1 MIDFAE
7 FCDRKNQAI
16 MTMTKKMILLLVSLV
31 ALAAVAQTPLAT
43 CQQAAQANYPLIK
56 QRDLIARTT
65 DYTVENLRKGWLP
78 QVSFTAQA
86 TLQSDVT
93 AWPDEMREM
102 MSQRGVEIAGLKK
115 DQYRIGLDV
124 NQNVWDGGMISS
136 QTAVARE
143 RGNVQAAQTE
153 VDLYAVRRRVNEMY
167 FSLLLLDEQLQLN
180 ADHQS
185 LLASSEKK
193 LASLYA
199 GGVVA
204 ESDYNTIRAERLV
217 VEQQRTSLVA
227 QRNAVALMLSELC
240 GITVT
245 QVCKPPMVE
254 VSGENH
260 RPELQLVDAQLR
272 LADAQERVL
281 NAALM
286 PRLSVF
292 AQGYYGYPGYNMF
305 EDMMRRKFSL
315 NGMVGA
321 RLTWN
326 IGALYTRRADKAKL
340 QLQRDQAE
348 NSREVFLL
356 NNRLDIVQ
364 QDENIARYQ
373 QLMKSDDEIIALRA
387 RVRESAESKLAHG
400 IIDVNDL
407 VKEINNEQ
415 AARVQRTVHEIEL
428 LKQMYDKKIAIN
440 N

>member
-1 MIDFAE
+1 
-7 FCDRKNQAI
+7 

-31 ALAAVAQTPLAT
+31 AVAAVAQTPLAT

-93 AWPDEMREM
+93 AWPDAMREM

-153 VDLYAVRRRVNEMY
+153 VDLYAVRRRVNEMC

-340 QLQRDQAE
+340 QLLRDQAE

-364 QDENIARYQ
+364 QDENIARYR

>member
-1 MIDFAE
+1 
-7 FCDRKNQAI
+7 
-16 MTMTKKMILLLVSLV
+16 
-31 ALAAVAQTPLAT
+31 
-43 CQQAAQANYPLIK
+43 
-56 QRDLIARTT
+56 
-65 DYTVENLRKGWLP
+65 
-78 QVSFTAQA
+78 
-86 TLQSDVT
+86 
-93 AWPDEMREM
+93 
-102 MSQRGVEIAGLKK
+102 
-115 DQYRIGLDV
+115 
-124 NQNVWDGGMISS
+124 
-136 QTAVARE
+136 
-143 RGNVQAAQTE
+143 E

-340 QLQRDQAE
+340 QLLRDQAE

-364 QDENIARYQ
+364 QDENIARYR

>member
-1 MIDFAE
+1 
-7 FCDRKNQAI
+7 
-16 MTMTKKMILLLVSLV
+16 MTKKMILLLVSLV
-31 ALAAVAQTPLAT
+31 ALAAVGQTPLAT

-364 QDENIARYQ
+364 QDENIARYR

>member
-1 MIDFAE
+1 
-7 FCDRKNQAI
+7 

-31 ALAAVAQTPLAT
+31 AVAAVAQTPLAT

-340 QLQRDQAE
+340 QLLRDQAE

-364 QDENIARYQ
+364 QDENIARYR

>member
-1 MIDFAE
+1 
-7 FCDRKNQAI
+7 
-16 MTMTKKMILLLVSLV
+16 MTKKMILLLVSLV
-31 ALAAVAQTPLAT
+31 AVAAVAQTPLAT

-340 QLQRDQAE
+340 QLLRDQAE

-364 QDENIARYQ
+364 QDENIARYR

>member
-1 MIDFAE
+1 
-7 FCDRKNQAI
+7 

-31 ALAAVAQTPLAT
+31 AVAAVAQTPLAT

-373 QLMKSDDEIIALRA
+373 QLMKLDDEIIALRA

>member
-1 MIDFAE
+1 
-7 FCDRKNQAI
+7 

-143 RGNVQAAQTE
+143 RGNVQAVQTE

-364 QDENIARYQ
+364 QDENIARYR

>member
-1 MIDFAE
+1 
-7 FCDRKNQAI
+7 

>member
-1 MIDFAE
+1 
-7 FCDRKNQAI
+7 
-16 MTMTKKMILLLVSLV
+16 MTMTKKIILLLVSLV
-31 ALAAVAQTPLAT
+31 AVAAVAQTPLAT

-93 AWPDEMREM
+93 AWPDAMREM

-340 QLQRDQAE
+340 QLLRDQAE

-364 QDENIARYQ
+364 QDENIARYR

>member
-1 MIDFAE
+1 
-7 FCDRKNQAI
+7 
-16 MTMTKKMILLLVSLV
+16 MTMTKKMTLLLVSLV
-31 ALAAVAQTPLAT
+31 AVAAVAQTPLAT

-364 QDENIARYQ
+364 QDENIARYR

-387 RVRESAESKLAHG
+387 RVRESAESKLSHG

>member
-1 MIDFAE
+1 
-7 FCDRKNQAI
+7 
-16 MTMTKKMILLLVSLV
+16 
-31 ALAAVAQTPLAT
+31 
-43 CQQAAQANYPLIK
+43 
-56 QRDLIARTT
+56 
-65 DYTVENLRKGWLP
+65 
-78 QVSFTAQA
+78 
-86 TLQSDVT
+86 
-93 AWPDEMREM
+93 
-102 MSQRGVEIAGLKK
+102 
-115 DQYRIGLDV
+115 
-124 NQNVWDGGMISS
+124 
-136 QTAVARE
+136 
-143 RGNVQAAQTE
+143 
-153 VDLYAVRRRVNEMY
+153 
-167 FSLLLLDEQLQLN
+167 
-180 ADHQS
+180 
-185 LLASSEKK
+185 
-193 LASLYA
+193 
-199 GGVVA
+199 
-204 ESDYNTIRAERLV
+204 
-217 VEQQRTSLVA
+217 

-364 QDENIARYQ
+364 QDENIARYR

>member
-1 MIDFAE
+1 
-7 FCDRKNQAI
+7 
-16 MTMTKKMILLLVSLV
+16 MTKKMILLLVSLV

-93 AWPDEMREM
+93 AWPDAMREM

-364 QDENIARYQ
+364 QDENIARYR

>member
-1 MIDFAE
+1 
-7 FCDRKNQAI
+7 
-16 MTMTKKMILLLVSLV
+16 MTKKIILLLVSLV
-31 ALAAVAQTPLAT
+31 AVAAVAQTPLAT

-340 QLQRDQAE
+340 QLLRDQAE

-364 QDENIARYQ
+364 QDENIARYR

-415 AARVQRTVHEIEL
+415 SARVQRTVHEIEL

>member
-1 MIDFAE
+1 
-7 FCDRKNQAI
+7 

-340 QLQRDQAE
+340 QLLRDQAE

>member
-1 MIDFAE
+1 
-7 FCDRKNQAI
+7 

-31 ALAAVAQTPLAT
+31 AVAAVAQTPLAT

-93 AWPDEMREM
+93 AWPDAMREM

-364 QDENIARYQ
+364 QDENIARYR

>member
-1 MIDFAE
+1 
-7 FCDRKNQAI
+7 

-31 ALAAVAQTPLAT
+31 AVAAVAQTPLAT

-364 QDENIARYQ
+364 QDENIARYR

>member
-1 MIDFAE
+1 
-7 FCDRKNQAI
+7 

-31 ALAAVAQTPLAT
+31 AVAAVAQTPLAT

-93 AWPDEMREM
+93 AWPDAMREM

-340 QLQRDQAE
+340 QLLRDQAE

>member
-1 MIDFAE
+1 
-7 FCDRKNQAI
+7 

-31 ALAAVAQTPLAT
+31 ALAAVTQTPLAT

-364 QDENIARYQ
+364 QDENIARYR

>member
-1 MIDFAE
+1 
-7 FCDRKNQAI
+7 

-93 AWPDEMREM
+93 AWPDAMREM

-364 QDENIARYQ
+364 QDENIARYR

>member
-1 MIDFAE
+1 
-7 FCDRKNQAI
+7 

-31 ALAAVAQTPLAT
+31 AVAAVAQTPLAT

-93 AWPDEMREM
+93 AWPDAMREM

-115 DQYRIGLDV
+115 DQYRIGLYV

-340 QLQRDQAE
+340 QLLRDQAE

-364 QDENIARYQ
+364 QDENIARYR

>member
-1 MIDFAE
+1 
-7 FCDRKNQAI
+7 

-31 ALAAVAQTPLAT
+31 AVAAVAQTPLAT

-93 AWPDEMREM
+93 AWPDAMREM

-217 VEQQRTSLVA
+217 VDQQRTSLVA

-340 QLQRDQAE
+340 QLLRDQAE

-364 QDENIARYQ
+364 QDENIARYR

>member
-1 MIDFAE
+1 
-7 FCDRKNQAI
+7 

-31 ALAAVAQTPLAT
+31 AVAAVAQTPLAT

>member
-1 MIDFAE
+1 
-7 FCDRKNQAI
+7 

-31 ALAAVAQTPLAT
+31 AVAAVAQTPLAT
-43 CQQAAQANYPLIK
+43 CQQAALANYPLIK

-340 QLQRDQAE
+340 QLLRDQAE

-364 QDENIARYQ
+364 QDENIARYR

>member
-1 MIDFAE
+1 
-7 FCDRKNQAI
+7 

-31 ALAAVAQTPLAT
+31 AVAAVAQTPLAT

-102 MSQRGVEIAGLKK
+102 MSQRGVEIEGLKK

-340 QLQRDQAE
+340 QLLRDQAE

-364 QDENIARYQ
+364 QDENIARYR

>member
-1 MIDFAE
+1 
-7 FCDRKNQAI
+7 

-31 ALAAVAQTPLAT
+31 ALAAVAQTPLST

-93 AWPDEMREM
+93 AWPDAMREM

-364 QDENIARYQ
+364 QDENIARYR

>member
-1 MIDFAE
+1 
-7 FCDRKNQAI
+7 

-31 ALAAVAQTPLAT
+31 AVAAVAQTPLAT

-93 AWPDEMREM
+93 AWPDAMREM

-340 QLQRDQAE
+340 QLLRDQAE

-364 QDENIARYQ
+364 QDENIARYR

>member
-1 MIDFAE
+1 
-7 FCDRKNQAI
+7 

-340 QLQRDQAE
+340 QLLRDQAE

-364 QDENIARYQ
+364 QDENIARYR

>member
-1 MIDFAE
+1 
-7 FCDRKNQAI
+7 

-31 ALAAVAQTPLAT
+31 AVAAVAQTPLAT

-204 ESDYNTIRAERLV
+204 ESDYNTVRAERLV

-227 QRNAVALMLSELC
+227 QRNAVVLMLSELC

>member
-1 MIDFAE
+1 
-7 FCDRKNQAI
+7 
-16 MTMTKKMILLLVSLV
+16 MTMTKKMTLLLVSLV
-31 ALAAVAQTPLAT
+31 AVAAVAQTPLAT

-153 VDLYAVRRRVNEMY
+153 VDLYAVRLRVNEMY

-340 QLQRDQAE
+340 QLLRDQAE

-364 QDENIARYQ
+364 QDENIARYR

>member
-1 MIDFAE
+1 
-7 FCDRKNQAI
+7 
-16 MTMTKKMILLLVSLV
+16 MTKKMILLLVSLV
-31 ALAAVAQTPLAT
+31 AVAAVAQTPLAT

-340 QLQRDQAE
+340 QLLRDQAE

-364 QDENIARYQ
+364 QDENIARYR

-428 LKQMYDKKIAIN
+428 LKQLYDKKIAIN

>member
-1 MIDFAE
+1 
-7 FCDRKNQAI
+7 

-31 ALAAVAQTPLAT
+31 AVAAVAQTPLAT

-93 AWPDEMREM
+93 AWPDAMREM

-305 EDMMRRKFSL
+305 EDMMCRKFSL

-340 QLQRDQAE
+340 QLLRDQAE

-364 QDENIARYQ
+364 QDENIARYR

>member
-1 MIDFAE
+1 
-7 FCDRKNQAI
+7 

-93 AWPDEMREM
+93 AWPDAMREM

>member
-1 MIDFAE
+1 
-7 FCDRKNQAI
+7 

-364 QDENIARYQ
+364 QDENIARYR

>member
-1 MIDFAE
+1 
-7 FCDRKNQAI
+7 

-31 ALAAVAQTPLAT
+31 ALAAVGQTPLAT

-364 QDENIARYQ
+364 QDENIARYR

>member
-1 MIDFAE
+1 
-7 FCDRKNQAI
+7 

-31 ALAAVAQTPLAT
+31 AVAAVAQTPLAT

-93 AWPDEMREM
+93 AWPDAMREM

-340 QLQRDQAE
+340 QLLRDQAE

-364 QDENIARYQ
+364 QDENIARYR

-407 VKEINNEQ
+407 VKEINP
-415 AARVQRTVHEIEL
+415 ACSAPCTR
-428 LKQMYDKKIAIN
+428 
-440 N
+440 